1 MKENSVNSKIKFAGI
16 GALAAIAV
24 ASPFVLDIQTK
35 KSEAV
40 AQTAAVAAQVASDS
54 NFSAAQKTEL
64 EAMMKDFIM
73 KNPKVLMDSVNGYRE
88 QEQKTQE
95 DAAVQALK
103 DNWDYLAKG
112 TLPDVGPKTADITI
126 VEFFDYNCGYC
137 KQGYEAVQKGLDN
150 DKNVRFVF
158 VDFPIL
164 SESSHLASKYALA
177 AQKQNKYFEL
187 HAELMKY
194 KGPKTEESILNLAKS
209 VGIDTAKL
217 KADANSPDI
226 EATIAKN
233 TQLAQKLAI
242 SGTPAFIIGD
252 QVIRGYIPYEGMK
265 TMIDA
270 ERKKKG

>member
-1 MKENSVNSKIKFAGI
+1 MNSKIKIASI
-16 GALAAIAV
+16 GAIVALAAA
-24 ASPFVLDIQTK
+24 ASPFVLDIQAK

-40 AQTAAVAAQVASDS
+40 AQVAPAAGDS

-103 DNWDYLAKG
+103 ENWDYLTKG
-112 TLPDVGPKTADITI
+112 NLPDVGPKSADITI

-164 SESSHLASKYALA
+164 SEASHLASKYSLA

-187 HAELMKY
+187 HAALMTF
-194 KGPKTEESILNLAKS
+194 KGPKTEESILSLAK
-209 VGIDTAKL
+209 TAGLDVEKL
-217 KADANSPDI
+217 KTDVKNPDI

-233 TQLAQKLAI
+233 TALAQKLAI

-265 TMIDA
+265 TMIEA
-270 ERKKKG
+270 ERKKKS